1 MVIVGRFAGAYGVR
15 GWLKL
20 ASFTEPAEKIFSY
33 KHWHSWM
40 PRSGWQMLDV
50 QAGDKHGDGLLV
62 KINGIDNREA
72 NLALRGREIAIERE
86 QLAPAAED
94 EYYLCD
100 LPGCAVLDQSSG
112 EVLGQVKRLQPNYPQ
127 DLLVIERSDG
137 SQCLLPL
144 LAGVVILQVD
154 IAAKQI
160 WIDKEASLL

>member
-1 MVIVGRFAGAYGVR
+1 MGA
-15 GWLKL
+15 K
-20 ASFTEPAEKIFSY
+20 
-33 KHWHSWM
+33 
-40 PRSGWQMLDV
+40 
-50 QAGDKHGDGLLV
+50 
-62 KINGIDNREA
+62 
-72 NLALRGREIAIERE
+72 IAIERE

-100 LPGCAVLDQSSG
+100 LPGCTVLDQSSG
-112 EVLGQVKRLQPNYPQ
+112 EVLGQVKRLQLNYPQ
-127 DLLVIERSDG
+127 DLLVVERSDG